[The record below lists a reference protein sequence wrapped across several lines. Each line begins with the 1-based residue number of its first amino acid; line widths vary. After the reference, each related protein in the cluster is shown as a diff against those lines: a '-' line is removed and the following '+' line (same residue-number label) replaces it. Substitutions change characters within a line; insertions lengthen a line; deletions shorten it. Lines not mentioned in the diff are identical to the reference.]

1 MACQQDSKLDKYLL
15 VCEGPTDTYVIKQL
29 ASKIYQN
36 LGKSVEIIAMAP
48 QIDATTGTWERH
60 GWGGVR
66 NWCKKFGVKTLE
78 DIAAVHPS
86 LRPLLAR
93 QNWQALM
100 AIRGAK
106 GLIIQIDSDIAEH
119 IKDIPAFNPAV
130 KHRRDYCEDA
140 LHHWLNEKPSKN
152 TVHFAI
158 TSFAIETWLLATLDP
173 NNIAFAN
180 LTAPY
185 NLEDLSDWEARL
197 IAAGFKAYR
206 KDGAK
211 RLLKSPSE
219 RYVPYGEQIANHA
232 VTVRQ
237 KCASA
242 ESLCSFFE
250 L

>member
-15 VCEGPTDTYVIKQL
+15 VCEGPTDTYIIKRL
-29 ASKIYQN
+29 ASKIYED
-36 LGKSVEIIAMAP
+36 LGKPVEIIALAP

-66 NWCKKFGVKTLE
+66 NWCKKFGVKTPQ
-78 DIAAVHPS
+78 DIAAVHPN

-93 QNWQALM
+93 QSWQALM

-106 GLIIQIDSDIAEH
+106 GLIIQIDSDIAEQ

-130 KHRRDYCEDA
+130 KHRRDYCEEA
-140 LHHWLNEKPSKN
+140 LHHWLNEKPSK
-152 TVHFAI
+152 TMVHFAI

-173 NNIAFAN
+173 ANIAFAS

-197 IAAGFKAYR
+197 IAAGFKAHN
-206 KDGAK
+206 KDGAI
-211 RLLKSPSE
+211 RLQKSPSE
-219 RYVPYGEQIANHA
+219 RYEAYGEQIANSSLI
-232 VTVRQ
+232 VRQ

-242 ESLCSFFE
+242 ESLCSFLE